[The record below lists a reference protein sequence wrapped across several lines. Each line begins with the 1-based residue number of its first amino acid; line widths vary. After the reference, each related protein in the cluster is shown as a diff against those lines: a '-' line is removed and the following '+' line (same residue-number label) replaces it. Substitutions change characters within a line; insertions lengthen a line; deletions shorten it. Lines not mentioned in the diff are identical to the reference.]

1 MPGLLV
7 RAIDILDGEDG
18 QVAVISQI
26 AESDLGTRLDAK
38 VVNLLLVHVQ
48 RDRHTE
54 EGAIGKAESLN
65 NARHN

>member
-1 MPGLLV
+1 
-7 RAIDILDGEDG
+7 
-18 QVAVISQI
+18 
-26 AESDLGTRLDAK
+26 
-38 VVNLLLVHVQ
+38 LVHVQ

>member
-7 RAIDILDGEDG
+7 RAVDILDGEDG

-26 AESDLGTRLDAK
+26 AEGDLSTRLDAK